1 MQYGH
6 VQSRSKDKA
15 FVLTLG
21 NKYLSPVMIM
31 SSNLP
36 KDLCFWSV
44 WGISFPE
51 KFDHM
56 LVAAV
61 MSE

>member
-21 NKYLSPVMIM
+21 NKYLSPVMII

-36 KDLCFWSV
+36 KDLCFWGV
-44 WGISFPE
+44 WGISLPE
-51 KFDHM
+51 KSGHT

-61 MSE
+61 ISD